1 MSYVIIQKRH
11 FYGPK
16 DREELHTTIFG
27 VAAAFA
33 SAETAKAHIETLE
46 AARYDL
52 AHGEY
57 DRPDYRVARA
67 SRLPKRLKVQ
77 LDDIGWEFIEVAP
90 ANSFPLFGRTYRQHA
105 A

>member
-16 DREELHTTIFG
+16 EREELHTTSFG
-27 VAAAFA
+27 VVAAFA
-33 SAETAKAHIETLE
+33 SAETAKAHIEALE
-46 AARYDL
+46 SERYDL

-57 DRPDYRVARA
+57 DRPDYCVCRA
-67 SRLPKRLKVQ
+67 SRLPKRLKAQ
-77 LDDIGWEFIEVAP
+77 LDDSGWEFIEIRP
-90 ANSFPLFGRTYRQHA
+90 AHHAGILFA

>member
-16 DREELHTTIFG
+16 DREEVHTTNFG
-27 VAAAFA
+27 VAAAFV
-33 SAETAKAHIETLE
+33 SAETAKAHIKTLE

-52 AHGEY
+52 AHNEY

-67 SRLPKRLKVQ
+67 SRLPKRLKAQ
-77 LDDIGWEFIEVAP
+77 LDDIGWDFIDARP
-90 ANSFPLFGRTYRQHA
+90 AHHAGVFNATRTCFA